1 VNASAGRLP
10 ARFWYL
16 AGGMLVNRLG
26 TFVLP
31 YLAIYLTAVRGFGI
45 GSAGVMLSAYG
56 AGAIVSSLGGGV
68 LADRWGRLPTM
79 VTGLAMTAGLTAL
92 LAVATTI
99 GAIAIIVVALG
110 VTSDLYRPAA
120 NAVIADLVPESDRV
134 HAYGV
139 LYWAANLGFSASAM
153 LGGLIA
159 SHSFTALFLI
169 DALTS
174 AGAATVL
181 SAGLRGYRR
190 RDGSTGTPPGHA
202 ASGVSAVLR
211 DPVFLGLVALCL
223 VFMIVYFQSAVALP
237 VTMIHAGV
245 SRARYGLIIAAN
257 GVTVLALQPPLTWL
271 LRRVPPG
278 AAMALASLLLGVGLG
293 MLAWVHTFV
302 LFMVAVV
309 VWTVGEIGFSVSGPA
324 LVSRLAPDH
333 LQGRY
338 QGVFGMSAGVG
349 AFVGPAAG
357 GAVLAISGS
366 RSLWLICLGL
376 GAGMAVGH
384 LALRRGYLRGTRAA
398 ESAPGVPITVAG
410 TDLPVPCPVTPE
422 TTTKR
427 EGENAAL

>member
-1 VNASAGRLP
+1 MNAGAGRLP
-10 ARFWYL
+10 TRFWYL

-31 YLAIYLTAVRGFGI
+31 YLAIYLTTARGFSI
-45 GSAGVMLSAYG
+45 GTAGVMLSAYG
-56 AGAIVSSLGGGV
+56 AGAISSSLGGGV
-68 LADRWGRLPTM
+68 LADRWGRLATM
-79 VTGLAMTAGLTAL
+79 VTGLVMTAGLTAM

-110 VTSDLYRPAA
+110 AASDLYRPAA

-134 HAYGV
+134 RAYGV
-139 LYWAANLGFSASAM
+139 LYWAGNVGFSASAM

-169 DALTS
+169 DALTT
-174 AGAATVL
+174 AGAAAVL
-181 SAGLRGYRR
+181 AAGLRGYGNRT
-190 RDGSTGTPPGHA
+190 GSTGAPPARA
-202 ASGVSAVLR
+202 ASGLGAVVR
-211 DPVFLGLVALCL
+211 DLVFLGLVALCL
-223 VFMIVYFQSAVALP
+223 VFMIVYFQGTVALP

-245 SRARYGLIIAAN
+245 SRARYGIIIAAN

-278 AAMALASLLLGVGLG
+278 TAMALASLLLGAGLG

-309 VWTVGEIGFSVSGPA
+309 VWTMGEIGFSVSGPA

-338 QGVFGMSAGVG
+338 QGVFGMSAGVA

-357 GAVLAISGS
+357 GAVLASIGS

-376 GAGMAVGH
+376 GVGMAAGH
-384 LALRRGYLRGTRAA
+384 IALRNGYLGCGRATEPEGRHHGTQARWPAV
-398 ESAPGVPITVAG
+398 S
-410 TDLPVPCPVTPE
+410 
-422 TTTKR
+422 
-427 EGENAAL
+427 